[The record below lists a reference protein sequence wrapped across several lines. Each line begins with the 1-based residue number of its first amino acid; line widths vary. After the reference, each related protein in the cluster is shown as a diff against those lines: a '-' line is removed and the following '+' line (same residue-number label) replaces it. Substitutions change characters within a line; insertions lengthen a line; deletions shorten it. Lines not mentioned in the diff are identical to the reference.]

1 MHVTDHEDFCNNFSN
16 FYSLFLKLEVE
27 MTYNVCLTLH
37 YYISYVEGKQ
47 DSLHDVVVPP
57 YAHQNFPRTNLGQLA
72 FHERSQL

>member
-1 MHVTDHEDFCNNFSN
+1 
-16 FYSLFLKLEVE
+16 